1 MKPNAPA
8 PTPRPDL
15 RLALVK
21 QTVKNLTVKSSVRA
35 GVGGGGS
42 RT

>member
-1 MKPNAPA
+1 MNANTPA
-8 PTPRPDL
+8 QPARPDL
-15 RLALVK
+15 RLVLVK
-21 QTVKNLTVKSSVRA
+21 QTVKNLVVKSGVRA